1 MKTTLR
7 PQCPGH
13 PENTSQVILKT
24 GKIYL
29 PAVRFPATGIF
40 GPEGTMKGDKDI
52 IKHLNKVLR
61 NELTAIN
68 QYFLHARMLQ
78 DQGLERLGKHEY
90 QESVEEMHHADWMV
104 KRILF
109 LEGLPNLQDLG
120 KLMIGENV
128 AEILANDLKLEY
140 AARNDVVD
148 AIVACEKGRDFIS
161 REKLKAILDAT
172 EEHIDYLETQI
183 SLLESVGIQ
192 NYIQS
197 QMAPLDGEEY

>member
-1 MKTTLR
+1 
-7 PQCPGH
+7 
-13 PENTSQVILKT
+13 
-24 GKIYL
+24 
-29 PAVRFPATGIF
+29 
-40 GPEGTMKGDKDI
+40 MKGDKDI